1 MGRVVFAVR
10 LLQSGADRLKEGRN
24 VAGQADAYRHRQLG
38 QVQAEA
44 MQAGVQAILSC
55 RPHGSA
61 MALCTL
67 TLQNPAL
74 NRTV

>member
-24 VAGQADAYRHRQLG
+24 VAEQADAYRHRQLG

-61 MALCTL
+61 MAL
-67 TLQNPAL
+67 
-74 NRTV
+74 